1 MSHLIVNILD
11 SFLGEPHYHN
21 EDSGQLQYDCPAC
34 SFNKG
39 LTKGDGKHNL
49 EVNYVKNKF
58 RCWSCYDTENMGGSL
73 PKLIKRFGTSQNL
86 KDYELIN
93 PIYKTEEPTILTTE
107 VISLPEGYVQLDSCD
122 SNLPKYKEAISYLK
136 IRNIGLDII
145 KKYKIGFTSVGKFA
159 NRIIIPSY
167 NLNGDLDFFI
177 ARSFLKWGKPKYLN
191 PEFKKTL
198 IHFNE
203 SMINWDATI
212 YLVEGA
218 FDGIVCPNPIIN
230 LGKVVSE
237 KLFYDLQ
244 YKATGL
250 VVIVFDGDAYKDA
263 VKLYKQLN
271 TLNLYN
277 RVRIV
282 KLGEEWD
289 LSLINQKQSRKGV
302 YNALKTAH
310 KIKESR
316 I

>member
-1 MSHLIVNILD
+1 MSFLTLNILN
-11 SFLGEPHYHN
+11 SFLGEPHFHN

-39 LTKGDGKHNL
+39 LLNGDGKHNL
-49 EVNYVKNKF
+49 EVNYLKNKF
-58 RCWSCYDTENMGGSL
+58 RCWSCYDSDNMGGSVI
-73 PKLIKRFGTSQNL
+73 KLIKRFGTIQNL
-86 KDYELIN
+86 KDYSLVN
-93 PIYKTEEPTILTTE
+93 PIIQNEELTTLPSE
-107 VISLPEGYVQLDSCD
+107 VITLPEDYVELSICSKDF
-122 SNLPKYKEAISYLK
+122 PKYKEVTSYLK
-136 IRNIGLDII
+136 YRGITDEII
-145 KKYKIGFTSVGKFA
+145 SKYKIGFTLVGKFA

-167 NLNGDLDFFI
+167 NLNNELDFFI

-218 FDGIVCPNPIIN
+218 FDGIVCPNPIII
-230 LGKVVSE
+230 LGKVVSD

-250 VVIVFDGDAYKDA
+250 VVIAFDGDAYNDA
-263 VKLYKQLN
+263 VRLYKQLN

-289 LSLINQKQSRKGV
+289 LSLVNQKQSKKGV
-302 YNALKTAH
+302 YNVLKTAH
-310 KIKESR
+310 KLKESR